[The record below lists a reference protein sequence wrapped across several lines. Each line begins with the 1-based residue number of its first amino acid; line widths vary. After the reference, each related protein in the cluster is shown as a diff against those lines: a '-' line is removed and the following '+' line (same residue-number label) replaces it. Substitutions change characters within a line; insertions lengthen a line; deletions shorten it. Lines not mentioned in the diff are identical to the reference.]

1 MDVFVKQQRSAL
13 FMAIRSASVAQ
24 ITQLLLRRYKTPFPS
39 FKSTGTTKAT
49 DPILTQYRLLHLN
62 DPTCAKKESRLWK
75 NLRSVIF
82 RMIITRFSLVEPL
95 RLTLSTFSRVE
106 IGSYMRYRKVEKGW
120 LHRTMNLDIPF
131 FDVTWLKM
139 RQKKKIAWFL
149 LRNKFLHNSQ
159 KQDNLF

>member
-1 MDVFVKQQRSAL
+1 MDVFVKQQKSAL

-49 DPILTQYRLLHLN
+49 DEILTQYRLLHIN

-82 RMIITRFSLVEPL
+82 RMIILLLLLQLCSCSIASSGDVVVFCKYCGENIT
-95 RLTLSTFSRVE
+95 TFDQVITVRSDEAVGRRNE
-106 IGSYMRYRKVEKGW
+106 SFPRKVWPHIK
-120 LHRTMNLDIPF
+120 NY
-131 FDVTWLKM
+131 
-139 RQKKKIAWFL
+139 L
-149 LRNKFLHNSQ
+149 LGSKVKLI
-159 KQDNLF
+159 